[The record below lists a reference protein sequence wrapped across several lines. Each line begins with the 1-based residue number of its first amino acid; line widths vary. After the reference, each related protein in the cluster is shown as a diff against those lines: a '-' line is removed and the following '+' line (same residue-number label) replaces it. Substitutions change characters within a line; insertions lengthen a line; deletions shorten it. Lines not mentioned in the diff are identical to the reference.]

1 MITRDELSAF
11 HQANTIELSQSVSIL
26 RREWCP
32 FAQRIGRCDFMCSAN
47 LFCVENIQKIL
58 EVGDDARNRY
68 AVITWRAQD
77 VRSKIEDTTEPR
89 AEQVRRNQI

>member
-1 MITRDELSAF
+1 
-11 HQANTIELSQSVSIL
+11 
-26 RREWCP
+26 
-32 FAQRIGRCDFMCSAN
+32 MCSAN

-77 VRSKIEDTTEPR
+77 VRSKIADTTERPSLEQNKFGETKSDFMGAIRR
-89 AEQVRRNQI
+89 ASGSNDVRSPNLGAAQARQAAGNFQDRP